1 MKSGSH
7 KKEKLITESW
17 FSHIREEVDDGET
30 LLGIMKAEQEIKSL
44 RDEILDLQLK
54 MQPMQK
60 QISMKQAKIAELEQ
74 EIANDQYAASQSRE
88 E

>member
-1 MKSGSH
+1 MKSGSN

-30 LLGIMKAEQEIKSL
+30 LLGIMKAEKEIKNL
-44 RDEILDLQLK
+44 RDEILELQLK

-74 EIANDQYAASQSRE
+74 EIANDQYASSQSRE